1 MDRVDLQLELRPRQ
15 RILEKAVPEVMAQAA
30 VGALRLVALVLAD

>member
-1 MDRVDLQLELRPRQ
+1 MDRVDLQLELQPHQ
-15 RILEKAVPEVMAQAA
+15 WILEKAAPEVMALAV